1 MTRQATMGSL
11 AAALLS
17 VCLGAWAQTSSNA
30 RIRAFAKL
38 PDWSGLWEWEV
49 FAGLADGQQLS
60 RAGGRK
66 AAAYFAATTPTFNA
80 AWQPKYDQVLKSLA
94 AAVAADP
101 SLPPSTHTPCEAP
114 PFPATASPGMLEWLV
129 MPEETSLVTSLG
141 SVRHI
146 YTDGRTHPAKE
157 ELWPTKMGD
166 SVGRWE
172 DDTLVVDTVATKP
185 VLSQFV
191 HGFFMI
197 SVPMSDQLHFVER
210 IRMVSHNEMQIQ
222 FTTDDPIALAKPM
235 NVTLSYERITDI
247 NRMSDE
253 YDCDPATERNPVVNG
268 RFETIVH

>member
-1 MTRQATMGSL
+1 MTRQATLGSL

-17 VCLGAWAQTSSNA
+17 VCLCVSAQTSSKA
-30 RIRAFAKL
+30 RISAFTKL
-38 PDWSGLWEWEV
+38 PDWSGLWEWDV
-49 FAGLADGQQLS
+49 FTGVADGQQLS
-60 RAGGRK
+60 REGGRK
-66 AAAYFAATTPTFNA
+66 AAAYFVATTPTFSP
-80 AWQPKYDQVLKSLA
+80 AWQPKYDQILKSLA

-101 SLPPSTHTPCEAP
+101 NLPPSTHTPCEAP
-114 PFPATASPGMLEWLV
+114 SFPATARPGMFEWLV
-129 MPEETSLVTSLG
+129 MPEETTLVTSLG

-146 YTDGRTHPAKE
+146 YTDGRTHPPKE

-172 DDTLVVDTVATKP
+172 GDTLVVDTVATKP

-222 FTTDDPIALAKPM
+222 FTTDDPIALTKPM
-235 NVTLSYERITDI
+235 NVTLTFERITDI

-268 RFETIVH
+268 RFETVVH

>member
-1 MTRQATMGSL
+1 MTRQATLGSL
-11 AAALLS
+11 TAALLS
-17 VCLGAWAQTSSNA
+17 VCLCAWPQTSSKA
-30 RIRAFAKL
+30 RISAFAKL
-38 PDWSGLWEWEV
+38 PDWSGLWEWDV
-49 FAGLADGQQLS
+49 FTGLADGQQLS
-60 RAGGRK
+60 REGGRK
-66 AAAYFAATTPTFNA
+66 AAAYFAATSPTFNP

-101 SLPPSTHTPCEAP
+101 NLPPSTHTPCEAP
-114 PFPATASPGMLEWLV
+114 AFPATARPGILEWLV
-129 MPEETSLVTSLG
+129 MPEETALVTSLG

-146 YTDGRTHPAKE
+146 YTDGRAHPPKE

-172 DDTLVVDTVATKP
+172 GDTLVVDTVATKP

-235 NVTLSYERITDI
+235 NVTLTYERITNI
-247 NRMSDE
+247 NRRSDE

>member
-1 MTRQATMGSL
+1 
-11 AAALLS
+11 
-17 VCLGAWAQTSSNA
+17 
-30 RIRAFAKL
+30 
-38 PDWSGLWEWEV
+38 
-49 FAGLADGQQLS
+49 
-60 RAGGRK
+60 
-66 AAAYFAATTPTFNA
+66 
-80 AWQPKYDQVLKSLA
+80 
-94 AAVAADP
+94 VAADP
-101 SLPPSTHTPCEAP
+101 DLPPSTHIPCEAP
-114 PFPATASPGMLEWLV
+114 PFPATARPGIFEWLV
-129 MPEETSLVTSLG
+129 MPEETTLVTSLG

-146 YTDGRTHPAKE
+146 YTDGRNHPPKE

-166 SVGRWE
+166 SVGHWE
-172 DDTLVVDTVATKP
+172 GDTLVVDTVATKP

-222 FTTDDPIALAKPM
+222 LTTDDPIALAKPM
-235 NVTLSYERITDI
+235 NVTLTYERITDI